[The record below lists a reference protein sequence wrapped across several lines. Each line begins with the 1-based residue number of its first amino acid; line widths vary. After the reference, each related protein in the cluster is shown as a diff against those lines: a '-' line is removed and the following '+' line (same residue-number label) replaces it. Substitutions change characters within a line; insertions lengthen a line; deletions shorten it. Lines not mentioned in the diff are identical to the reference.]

1 MWQVTYKNNNK
12 PYKSRSL
19 QKCID
24 TAFVKV
30 NTMSGMGGHD
40 GVFISKEKD
49 GYSVDL
55 YNVGYGH
62 KSEATIKQIKQ

>member
-1 MWQVTYKNNNK
+1 MWQVKYKHGKNSYN
-12 PYKSRSL
+12 SRSL

-24 TAFVKV
+24 TAFTEVYK
-30 NTMSGMGGHD
+30 MGGMGGHD
-40 GVFISKEKD
+40 GVFLSKEKD

-62 KSEATIKQIKQ
+62 ESQATIKQIKQ